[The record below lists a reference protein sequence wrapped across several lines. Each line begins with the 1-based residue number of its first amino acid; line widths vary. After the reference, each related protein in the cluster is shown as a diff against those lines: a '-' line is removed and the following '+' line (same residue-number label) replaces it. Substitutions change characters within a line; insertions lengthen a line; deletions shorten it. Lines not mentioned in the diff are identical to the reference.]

1 MTKTKKSSQHELNLE
16 DNQNNNLEEEYFEIN
31 LDTFLF
37 NAGVIGFIEVL
48 KKSEAHK
55 GRSLDDK
62 KDYYFENQ
70 TLYVN
75 KFFIEKKIDNIT
87 NSYINILLE
96 KFQTST
102 SIYRFCNLNISN
114 INKDNIDYYYY
125 NIFNTKYINTVC
137 NIINDNQFMEI
148 IKSRNNIKKNKKLDK
163 ENKFE
168 EEIKLLKIIIEY
180 LNDSKNEKLK
190 NYLTISQIALNKMKL
205 IYYNVYF
212 LKYLSQQKVYTINNI
227 DFFESIKN
235 DLIEKNLNYI
245 KLINNKKTSK
255 SSNCIIC
262 DRNISSNDKIKIS
275 FLVSSVEDMSKKT
288 SVYWNKK
295 ADTYICPICNIIY
308 LCSIIGFNDTN
319 NGIIFANSNDNIS
332 NLKEINQLFKTK
344 LEPLK
349 RINIINKIIDK
360 ILELKTLELNSIQV
374 ISKIKTNKYYSLEI
388 ITKDILNIIYNC
400 KEELNTLSK
409 IKPINL
415 FDNTK
420 NKINIFDECLKNIF
434 NYCNHY
440 NLIHNIIASF
450 LTGKSSTININYLY
464 SLLKIQIKQQYY
476 KGGYEMINSEEKNNE
491 IIDKAKRARK
501 AGYKL
506 KKDLGDPKE
515 ADNKIKGFVY
525 QLLNSVQAGNTDAFY
540 STVIR
545 MYVSNDLKIPKIIS
559 EASNIKDFKEIGY
572 AFILGL
578 KSQDYK
584 KGVKNEQ

>member
-37 NAGVIGFIEVL
+37 NAGIIGFIEVL
-48 KKSEAHK
+48 EEAKASK
-55 GRSLDDK
+55 GESLEDR
-62 KDYYFENQ
+62 KDFYYEGQ

-75 KFFIEKKIDNIT
+75 KIFIKNKIYDIT
-87 NSYINILLE
+87 NSYIAILLK

-102 SIYRFCNLNISN
+102 SIYKLCNLNIEK
-114 INKDNIDYYYY
+114 INKDNIDYYYK
-125 NIFNTKYINTVC
+125 IFDGKYVNTVC
-137 NIINDNQFMEI
+137 NILNDNKFMEI

-163 ENKFE
+163 EDKFE
-168 EEIKLLKIIIEY
+168 EELKLLATIIEY
-180 LNDSKNEKLK
+180 LNDIKNIKLK
-190 NYLTISQIALNKMKL
+190 KYLTISQIALNKMKL
-205 IYYNVYF
+205 IYYNILFLQYF
-212 LKYLSQQKVYTINNI
+212 PQQKGYSIRRNI
-227 DFFESIKN
+227 DFFESIKI
-235 DLIEKNLNYI
+235 DLIEKNIDYI
-245 KLINNKKTSK
+245 KLKNNNKSYKY
-255 SSNCIIC
+255 SNCIIC

-295 ADTYICPICNIIY
+295 PDTYICPICNMIY
-308 LCSIIGFNDTN
+308 ICSIIGFNSTN
-319 NGIIFANSNDNIS
+319 NGIIFANSNDSIS
-332 NLKEINQLFKTK
+332 SLIDINKSFETK
-344 LEPLK
+344 LVK
-349 RINIINKIIDK
+349 INIINLIMNK
-360 ILELKTLELNSIQV
+360 ILELKTLELNSIQI
-374 ISKIKTNKYYSLEI
+374 ISKIQTNKYYSIEI

-400 KEELNTLSK
+400 KKELNTLSK

-415 FDNTK
+415 FDNKK

-450 LTGKSSTININYLY
+450 LSEKNPTMNINYLY
-464 SLLKIQIKQQYY
+464 SLLKIQIKQQHY
-476 KGGYEMINSEEKNNE
+476 KGGYKMTDNEEKNNE
-491 IIDKAKRARK
+491 IIGKAKRARK

-525 QLLNSVQAGNTDAFY
+525 QLLNSVQVGNIDTFY

-545 MYVSNDLKIPKIIS
+545 IYVSNDLKIPKIIS

-584 KGVKNEQ
+584 KGVKNE